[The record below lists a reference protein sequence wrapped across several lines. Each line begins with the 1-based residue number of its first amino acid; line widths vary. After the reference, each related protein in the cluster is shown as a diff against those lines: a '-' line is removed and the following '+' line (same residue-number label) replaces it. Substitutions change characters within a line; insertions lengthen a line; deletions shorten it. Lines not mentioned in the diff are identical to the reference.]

1 MRSSQQWPSSSAE
14 RERASGR
21 STWPWRSRAR
31 LRAPL
36 LVGLGLKLIIE
47 SQEDGQETDLT
58 GEHVDGEALVVAD
71 GREDG
76 DVWEVFPESAGRH
89 LDTLHIVPLAL
100 APDVV
105 CREVPGEDD
114 VVQLVVGELDVPE
127 SGVQGP
133 GRGVTGVVAPVSS
146 RAVGCEGEI

>member
-1 MRSSQQWPSSSAE
+1 M
-14 RERASGR
+14 
-21 STWPWRSRAR
+21 
-31 LRAPL
+31 
-36 LVGLGLKLIIE
+36 
-47 SQEDGQETDLT
+47 
-58 GEHVDGEALVVAD
+58 VAD

-133 GRGVTGVVAPVSS
+133 GREVTGVVAPVSS
-146 RAVGCEGEI
+146 RAAGCEGEI